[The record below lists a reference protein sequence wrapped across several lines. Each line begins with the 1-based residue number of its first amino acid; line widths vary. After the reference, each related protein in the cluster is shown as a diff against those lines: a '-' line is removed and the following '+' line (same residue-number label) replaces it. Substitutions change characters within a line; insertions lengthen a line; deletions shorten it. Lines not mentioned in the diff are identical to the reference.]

1 MNQSSYVDI
10 KHKNPMSLLYN
21 YYISDSSEIDFL
33 IQHYK
38 IQPTGFVH
46 VGAHKLEEKET
57 YCQYVDNDKLLWV
70 EANEDLVKL
79 FPNDNVIHA
88 LVGVTDGEEVNY
100 YHYSN
105 TKLNSVLEL
114 VDEDEKKKGFEII
127 STTKMKTKRM
137 DTILKDIDD
146 DYNFLVID
154 VQGYES
160 EVISSLGSELKRFK
174 YIFVETSEIEIYK
187 NGGLLSNITPT
198 LQEYKLKYHRFINGF
213 GNAFYVR
220 N

>member
-1 MNQSSYVDI
+1 MSKN
-10 KHKNPMSLLYN
+10 KNPMSLLYN

-46 VGAHKLEEKET
+46 VGAHRLEEKGT
-57 YCQYVDNDKLLWV
+57 YSQYVDNDKMLWV

-79 FPNDNVIHA
+79 FPKDNVIHA
-88 LVGVTDGEEVNY
+88 LIGMNDDEEMDY
-100 YHYSN
+100 LHYNNS
-105 TKLNSVLEL
+105 KLNSVLEL
-114 VDEDEKKKGFEII
+114 VDEDEKKKGFEIV
-127 STTKMKTKRM
+127 SSTKMKMKRM

-146 DYNFLVID
+146 DYDFLVID
-154 VQGYES
+154 VQGYEG

-174 YIFVETSEIEIYK
+174 YIFVETSDREIYK
-187 NGGLLSNITPT
+187 NGSLLNNITPK
-198 LQEYKLKYHRFINGF
+198 LQDYKLKYHRFLNGF